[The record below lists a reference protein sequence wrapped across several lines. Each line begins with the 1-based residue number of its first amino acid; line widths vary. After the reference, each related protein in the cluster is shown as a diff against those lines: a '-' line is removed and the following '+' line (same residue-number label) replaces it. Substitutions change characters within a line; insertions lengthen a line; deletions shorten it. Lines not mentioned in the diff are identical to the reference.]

1 MRVEHASEENEA
13 SGDIDLYDICRE
25 GNLLRRIVMGWLGID
40 SSQYWEWLRDEE
52 RRMNQDETGA

>member
-1 MRVEHASEENEA
+1 MRVEHASEETEA
-13 SGDIDLYDICRE
+13 SGDTFLHDIGRE
-25 GNLLRRIVMGWLGID
+25 GDLLRRIVMGWLGID